1 MIPLSYDLKDVKE
14 YNRKRDMK
22 KYLIGIQENLGPD
35 VKLSE
40 LITKIDMELIVLEKK
55 FSNDT
60 TEQ

>member
-1 MIPLSYDLKDVKE
+1 MRYDLNDLKA

-22 KYLIGIQENLGPD
+22 KYLVGIQENLGPD
-35 VKLSE
+35 VRISE
-40 LITKIDMELIVLEKK
+40 VITKIDMELIVLEKK

>member
-1 MIPLSYDLKDVKE
+1 MRYDLNDLRA

-22 KYLIGIQENLGPD
+22 KYLMGIQENLGCD
-35 VKLSE
+35 VRISE

>member
-1 MIPLSYDLKDVKE
+1 MRYDLNDLKA

-22 KYLIGIQENLGPD
+22 KYLMGIQENLGPD

-40 LITKIDMELIVLEKK
+40 VIAKIDIELIVLEKK

>member
-1 MIPLSYDLKDVKE
+1 MRYDLNDLKA

-22 KYLIGIQENLGPD
+22 KYLMGIQENLGPD
-35 VKLSE
+35 VRISE
-40 LITKIDMELIVLEKK
+40 VITKIDMELIVLEKK

>member
-1 MIPLSYDLKDVKE
+1 MRYDLNDLRT

-22 KYLIGIQENLGPD
+22 KYLMGIQENLGPD
-35 VKLSE
+35 VRLSE
-40 LITKIDMELIVLEKK
+40 VITKIDMELIVLEKK

>member
-1 MIPLSYDLKDVKE
+1 MRYDLNDLKA

-22 KYLIGIQENLGPD
+22 KYLMAIQENLGPD
-35 VKLSE
+35 VRISE
-40 LITKIDMELIVLEKK
+40 VITKIDMELIVLEKK

>member
-1 MIPLSYDLKDVKE
+1 MRYDLNDLKA

-22 KYLIGIQENLGPD
+22 KYLMGIQENLGPD
-35 VKLSE
+35 VRLSE
-40 LITKIDMELIVLEKK
+40 VITKIDMELIVLEKK

>member
-1 MIPLSYDLKDVKE
+1 MRYDLNDLKT

-22 KYLIGIQENLGPD
+22 KYLMGIQENLGPD
-35 VKLSE
+35 VRISE
-40 LITKIDMELIVLEKK
+40 VITKIDMELIVLEKK

>member
-1 MIPLSYDLKDVKE
+1 MRYDLNDLRV

-22 KYLIGIQENLGPD
+22 KYLMGIQENLGPD
-35 VKLSE
+35 VRISE
-40 LITKIDMELIVLEKK
+40 VITKIDMELIVLEKK

>member
-1 MIPLSYDLKDVKE
+1 MRYDLNDLRA

-22 KYLIGIQENLGPD
+22 KYLMGIQENLGPD
-35 VKLSE
+35 VRISE
-40 LITKIDMELIVLEKK
+40 VITKIDMELIVLEKK

>member
-1 MIPLSYDLKDVKE
+1 MRYDLNDLKA

-22 KYLIGIQENLGPD
+22 KYLMGIQENLGPD

-40 LITKIDMELIVLEKK
+40 VITKIDMELIVLEKK